1 MSEKIKLSKDDIKDL
16 KDSALKYRAVA
27 SAKPGVVEDT
37 DLTGDSCGLC
47 LRYHVSN
54 CDGGDCSVCPV
65 SVHSGDAGCRK
76 TPYFYRDGAGGD
88 TNLGMA
94 SMDFMTLDAKDRRAF
109 RRQARKMAD
118 YMIKILDDA
127 GVKHKLNQ

>member
-1 MSEKIKLSKDDIKDL
+1 MSKKFKLSKADVKDL
-16 KDSALKYRAVA
+16 KDAVAKYRAVTA
-27 SAKPGVVEDT
+27 AKPEVIEAT

-47 LRYHVSN
+47 RRYHVSN

-65 SVHSGDAGCRK
+65 SAYSGDAGCRK
-76 TPYFYRDGAGGD
+76 TPYFYRDGARRD

-94 SMDFMTLDAKDRRAF
+94 SMDFMSLDAKDRRAF